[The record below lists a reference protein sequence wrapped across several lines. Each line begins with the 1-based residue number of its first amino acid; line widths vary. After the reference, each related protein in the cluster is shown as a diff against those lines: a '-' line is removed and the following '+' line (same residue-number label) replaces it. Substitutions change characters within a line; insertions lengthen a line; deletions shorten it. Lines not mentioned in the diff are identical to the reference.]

1 MGRAATRYSENPIIV
16 LCRLDSNGTF
26 TFFHIKLI
34 HDTFPI
40 FVSNACTHLHG
51 EMHSVR
57 AGELSSIDDL
67 MQYPQAEPLSVS
79 CIFYKNNIK
88 VLQDARWDSCKVWGK
103 IESVG
108 GGLNKEEGSMDGRG
122 VPENQKV
129 KLHQEIRRNPCLG
142 ERFSFF
148 CFVLFFDLSLSLSL
162 SECNT

>member
-16 LCRLDSNGTF
+16 LRRLDSNGTF

-148 CFVLFFDLSLSLSL
+148 LFRTFFRPVSLSL